1 MLHPARLGVAA
12 VAIAALLIAGCGSK
26 VIDDKKA
33 EAAIKH
39 DVESNTSVKVASV
52 DCPGD
57 VEVKTGATFD
67 CTVRAQDG
75 RSATVSLKILNEN
88 ADVKVINLKTN
99 K

>member
-1 MLHPARLGVAA
+1 MLYPARLGVAA

-33 EAAIKH
+33 EAAIKS
-39 DVESNTSVKVASV
+39 DVENNTSVKVASV

-57 VEVKTGATFD
+57 VKVNTGTTFD

-75 RSATVSLKILNEN
+75 RSATVTLKILNEN
-88 ADVKVINLKTN
+88 ADVKVVNLKTN